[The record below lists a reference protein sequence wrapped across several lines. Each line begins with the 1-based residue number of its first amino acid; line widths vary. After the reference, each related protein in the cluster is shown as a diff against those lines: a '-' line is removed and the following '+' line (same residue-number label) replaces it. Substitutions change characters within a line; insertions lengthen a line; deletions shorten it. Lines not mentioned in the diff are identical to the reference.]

1 MINVLRLEFFRLK
14 KSKLFWILLGVTAV
28 LPIITA
34 LVSSVIL
41 SIIDAVTSSGAGM
54 GNLAEQFRSS
64 VTTSILSSLGMVGYG
79 ATLLPLITASV
90 VLSKE
95 FADGTMRNAILANK
109 KTLRIVF
116 FVPYYSVNGRSN
128 VYAGIYN
135 YVAGNNSSYLRLWR
149 FDCGASR
156 IRSVLLVGA
165 GTAVGNLCAK
175 LRMYVFVCNAQAMGY
190 NTVSHTYYVIGAGYY
205 EYGDN
210 HHNHCI
216 GAARRRAVLHGY
228 KLGTLLQRHDLRR
241 GRNRRRACGQ
251 NSVVLFAVYGG
262 IYRFGILLL

>member
-109 KTLRIVF
+109 KRYELYF
-116 FVPYYSVNGRSN
+116 
-128 VYAGIYN
+128 
-135 YVAGNNSSYLRLWR
+135 SYLIIALT
-149 FDCGASR
+149 
-156 IRSVLLVGA
+156 VGA
-165 GTAVGNLCAK
+165 
-175 LRMYVFVCNAQAMGY
+175 
-190 NTVSHTYYVIGAGYY
+190 TYMLAFI
-205 EYGDN
+205 
-210 HHNHCI
+210 I
-216 GAARRRAVLHGY
+216 
-228 KLGTLLQRHDLRR
+228 TSQ
-241 GRNRRRACGQ
+241 
-251 NSVVLFAVYGG
+251 
-262 IYRFGILLL
+262 